1 MDDHVGSAQGL
12 PAVVVE
18 PESVAADV
26 ARHRPH
32 PSLDLGGKVVTEFT
46 TEAVEA
52 IVLDDLPGQPG
63 CGVRPPTGPDEHG
76 DLGLGEATQDPLDQG
91 GPEEAGGPGDE
102 ESLPTEIP
110 LDGHQKCLPP
120 ATRFC
125 LPFGK
130 CPARRPRSA
139 SSTPP

>member
-1 MDDHVGSAQGL
+1 VDDHVGSAQGL
-12 PAVVVE
+12 AAAVVE

-26 ARHRPH
+26 AGHGPH
-32 PSLDLGGKVVTEFT
+32 PPLDLGGKVVAEFAS
-46 TEAVEA
+46 EAVEA
-52 IVLDDLPGQPG
+52 VVLDDLPGQPG
-63 CGVRPPTGPDEHG
+63 RGVRTPPGSDQHG
-76 DLGLGEATQDPLDQG
+76 DLGLWDAAQDPLDQG
-91 GPEEAGGPGDE
+91 RPEEAGGSGDE

-120 ATRFC
+120 GTRFC

-130 CPARRPRSA
+130 CPARRPRIA